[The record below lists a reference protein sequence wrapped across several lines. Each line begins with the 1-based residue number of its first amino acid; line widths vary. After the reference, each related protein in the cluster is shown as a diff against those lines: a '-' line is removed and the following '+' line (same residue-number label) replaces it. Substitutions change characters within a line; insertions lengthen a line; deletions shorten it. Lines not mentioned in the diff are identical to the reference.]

1 MNNNKRINLMQGLFR
16 TGVCL
21 FMLSGTCVLFAQ
33 NETPAEQ
40 ADAPKKEQKAKEKAP
55 AKKVALKEV
64 RGKVFDAATGSRCA
78 RTVFG

>member
-33 NETPAEQ
+33 NETPA
-40 ADAPKKEQKAKEKAP
+40 
-55 AKKVALKEV
+55 
-64 RGKVFDAATGSRCA
+64 
-78 RTVFG
+78 

>member
-1 MNNNKRINLMQGLFR
+1 MQGLFR

-55 AKKVALKEV
+55 AKKVAL
-64 RGKVFDAATGSRCA
+64 
-78 RTVFG
+78 